1 MLILFLN
8 ELSTDSSELAKDDA
22 RQRALQLLKVLK
34 AIRKQ
39 QAQVGLN
46 SSSPL
51 KDTLVD
57 LRYSL
62 SELLAGN
69 EYREEW
75 QFLRGFVNRSPLS
88 ADMDTAFSLQIEEV
102 EYFYQN
108 QASMALGC
116 ADQWGTAVISFPNT
130 PWNEAWLSVVKH
142 ELDDV
147 AVIQESI
154 VEIRN
159 FTHTEHV
166 ATHLNWLQTVSFG
179 WLSGAGVFWQQRETL
194 FPCLRFLK
202 RTENDMDSLRV
213 SGAAYYLV
221 LQRLHELNQDI
232 ARWVESA
239 GDWPEFSSKAT
250 PEDETRKRLCEVV
263 DNGEKHNFHW
273 HLRFT
278 GGIAG
283 RIHFRICSRDQKA
296 IIAYI
301 GRKLEMPIVQQL

>member
-1 MLILFLN
+1 MLIVFLN
-8 ELSTDSSELAKDDA
+8 ELSTDSAELAKEDA

-34 AIRKQ
+34 AIRRQ
-39 QAQVGLN
+39 QPQVGLN
-46 SSSPL
+46 SSHPL
-51 KDTLVD
+51 KDTFVD
-57 LRYSL
+57 PRYSL

-75 QFLRGFVNRSPLS
+75 QFLKGFANRSPLS
-88 ADMDTAFSLQIEEV
+88 ADMDDAFSLQVGEV
-102 EYFYQN
+102 EYFYQD
-108 QASMALGC
+108 QASMALGW
-116 ADQWGTAVISFPNT
+116 ADQLGTAVISFPST
-130 PWNEAWLSVVKH
+130 CWDAAWLNVIKQ
-142 ELDDV
+142 ELDD
-147 AVIQESI
+147 AAAIQESI

-166 ATHLNWLQTVSFG
+166 GTHLNWLQTVSFE

-202 RTENDMDSLRV
+202 RTENDMDGLRV
-213 SGAAYYLV
+213 SGASYYLV

-232 ARWVESA
+232 TRWIESA
-239 GDWPEFSSKAT
+239 GDWPTFSSKAT
-250 PEDETRKRLCEVV
+250 PEDETRKRLCEVM

-283 RIHFRICSRDQKA
+283 RIHFRICAQEQKA
-296 IIAYI
+296 IIAYL
-301 GRKLEMPIVQQL
+301 GKKLDAPISQ